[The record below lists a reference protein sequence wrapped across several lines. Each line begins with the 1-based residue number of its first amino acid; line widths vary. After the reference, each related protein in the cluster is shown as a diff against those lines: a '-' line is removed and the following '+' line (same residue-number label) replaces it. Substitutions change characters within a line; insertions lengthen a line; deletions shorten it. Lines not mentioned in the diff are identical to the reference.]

1 MKNYFFISKFFE
13 LIKVAFMQRR
23 KTLLNSL
30 YNQSKLGLSKEMLT
44 EAIQSVGLD
53 ERVRGEILSI
63 QQFGELTKQISLKL
77 SNEMN

>member
-1 MKNYFFISKFFE
+1 
-13 LIKVAFMQRR
+13 
-23 KTLLNSL
+23 
-30 YNQSKLGLSKEMLT
+30 MLT